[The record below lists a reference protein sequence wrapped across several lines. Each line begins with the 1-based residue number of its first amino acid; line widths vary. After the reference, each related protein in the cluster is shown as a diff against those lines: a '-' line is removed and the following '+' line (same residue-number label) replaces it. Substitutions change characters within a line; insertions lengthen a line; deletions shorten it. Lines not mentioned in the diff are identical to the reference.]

1 MTQAMRF
8 VLDAPRDCSGGL
20 SVPLD
25 PECGCLERSL
35 KKPSSSLLELGDMTV
50 TNGEKKAVRF
60 PSRRRQLSARNEAR

>member
-1 MTQAMRF
+1 MTHAIRF
-8 VLDAPRDCSGGL
+8 VLDVPRACSGGL

-50 TNGEKKAVRF
+50 TNNQSLAVRS
-60 PSRRRQLSARNEAR
+60 PKQKETAIGA